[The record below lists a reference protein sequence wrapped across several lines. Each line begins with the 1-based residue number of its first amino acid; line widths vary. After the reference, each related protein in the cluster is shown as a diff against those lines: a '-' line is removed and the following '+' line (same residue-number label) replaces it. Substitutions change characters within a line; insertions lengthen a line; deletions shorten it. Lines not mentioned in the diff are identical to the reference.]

1 MPNDFDLA
9 SFQAEVLQKVSIVE
23 QKQSYGPKFDE
34 LSGEFGE
41 WHNSIPNTEKRQHPF
56 WYAITSAF
64 VNFMEWSQGK
74 VARMIREDRK
84 LEQAKAIVRRHDIKE
99 RLCPLLVGTNNEAME
114 IAKII
119 TPELVAAKDQRIALD
134 AVLFALCAWE
144 ISRIGVPSYCAA

>member
-9 SFQAEVLQKVSIVE
+9 SFQAEVLQKVSIV
-23 QKQSYGPKFDE
+23 QQVQSYAPKFDT
-34 LSGEFGE
+34 LSSEFGE
-41 WHNSIPNTEKRQHPF
+41 MHSSIPDMEKRKHPF
-56 WYAITSAF
+56 WYAVTSTF
-64 VNFMEWSQGK
+64 FNFMQWQQGK

-84 LEQAKAIVRRHDIKE
+84 LEQAKAIIRRNDIKE

-119 TPELVAAKDQRIALD
+119 TPELVTAKDQTVVLD

-144 ISRIGVPSYCAA
+144 ISRIGVTNYCAA